1 MKRLAF
7 ILVLLFFSFTSS
19 CSSSPELAFKLPNG
33 ANSEANKHNEEGIS
47 HYNQGHY
54 NEALKH
60 FHMASEVDS
69 RIGESHYNEAI
80 SLDALGRHGEATD
93 HFFVARKYASGN
105 LAILQSQILN
115 AHAPMDREG
124 S

>member
-1 MKRLAF
+1 MQFREAA
-7 ILVLLFFSFTSS
+7 LFATKGKINSS
-19 CSSSPELAFKLPNG
+19 LERAC
-33 ANSEANKHNEEGIS
+33 EAKN
-47 HYNQGHY
+47 NQGHY